1 MYYRNLLLNK
11 DVTVIIPL
19 YKTPKKNIGFIK
31 QYKNFKVLVLDQCP
45 DKISKK
51 KIKKINIEYYSS
63 KKNLGLSRATNFLL
77 TKVKTKYCLFT
88 QADIQIN
95 FRSIELLK
103 IAIEKRKDTIF
114 AGPEF
119 LNTNKM
125 NNIVVNNAYYK
136 IVNNLNAACMLC
148 DVGKL
153 KKIGFF
159 DEDFFLYWED
169 IFLMNKI
176 NRSNYKMIL
185 VPNAKVIHS
194 GGKSTNN
201 NYKIRF
207 IRILNFKYGE
217 FLYDYKMNKLR
228 ILKIIRQFF
237 QNIIFLII
245 NILSFNIKKILK
257 SLAFIVG
264 IIKFL
269 KFILIKKFFYLL
281 NS

>member
-1 MYYRNLLLNK
+1 MCYRNLPFDNEI
-11 DVTVIIPL
+11 TIIIPL
-19 YKTPKKNIGFIK
+19 YKTPIKKINLIK

-45 DKISKK
+45 EKKTKQKIQNL
-51 KIKKINIEYYSS
+51 NIEYYSS
-63 KKNLGLSRATNFLL
+63 KKNLGLSKATNFLL
-77 TKVKTKYCLFT
+77 NKVKTKYCLFT
-88 QADIQIN
+88 QADIEIS
-95 FRSIELLK
+95 FKSIELLK
-103 IAIEKRKDTIF
+103 LAIEKRKDTIF
-114 AGPEF
+114 AGPKFIKDKSINIF
-119 LNTNKM
+119 LESAN
-125 NNIVVNNAYYK
+125 YK

-148 DVGKL
+148 DTAKL

-176 NRSNYKMIL
+176 NKSNYKMIL

-201 NYKIRF
+201 NFKIRF

-217 FLYDYKMNKLR
+217 LIYDYKMNKLR

-237 QNIIFLII
+237 QNIIFLMI
-245 NILSFNIKKILK
+245 NILSFNFKKILK
-257 SLAFIVG
+257 SLAFIAG